1 MTRPECGRWKAEVG
15 AELGAASV
23 AAAGSERRHDGR
35 GGCGEREGGPGARGG
50 RGAGDG
56 AGWAGAVRPGR
67 RGAAASC
74 GRGLA
79 RRFRPPR
86 RGVSRL
92 PPERG
97 GRAAGRARGC
107 LEVGAEAAGGAAASG
122 SCRKR
127 ERSLGP
133 RDEEA

>member
-23 AAAGSERRHDGR
+23 AAAGSERRSDGR
-35 GGCGEREGGPGARGG
+35 GGCGGRAGQG
-50 RGAGDG
+50 RGAGGGRRAARGWLGRCGPG
-56 AGWAGAVRPGR
+56 AGGR
-67 RGAAASC
+67 RLPVGGAW
-74 GRGLA
+74 RGGSGL
-79 RRFRPPR
+79 RG
-86 RGVSRL
+86 GVSRL

-107 LEVGAEAAGGAAASG
+107 LEVGAEADRGAAASE

-127 ERSLGP
+127 ERSLGA